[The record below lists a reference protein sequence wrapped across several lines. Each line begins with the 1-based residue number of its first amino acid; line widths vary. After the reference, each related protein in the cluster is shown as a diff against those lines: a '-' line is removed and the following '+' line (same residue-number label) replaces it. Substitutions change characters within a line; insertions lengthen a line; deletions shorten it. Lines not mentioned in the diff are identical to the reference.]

1 MMTGAGAGPLQTAGN
16 DTPGASAGNQAVT
29 TAGNKPTQTPA
40 AAAGNQATGPLSTS
54 WNGSTEPNAST
65 ISQLAPRENDS
76 HPYPLVGDN
85 QPTDPDGDG
94 LYEDIN
100 GDGAVNIVDVDAL
113 SRHLGSTAADANW
126 SAYDYTG
133 DNRTDVG
140 DIQWLLVATRSTASN
155 DTDGDGLPD
164 AYERNVTKTDPRV
177 ADSDGDAVIDGAE
190 DRDNDTLPAYREYRL
205 GTDPHSNDTDGDG
218 LTDDIESR
226 LQGVD
231 PTDPDTDDDGV
242 QDGAAD
248 PDTDSLSTYNET
260 VAGTLVTNPDTDG
273 DGLLDGTEVHQLG
286 TDPLK
291 ADTDTDGLTDGEE
304 VRLGTDPLVAD
315 SNDNGVSD
323 GEESYTTTATNETL
337 GVTLSLTGNGD
348 IGNGTTIAPQD
359 DPRFN
364 TSRVGNMSA
373 SPVVELN
380 SEKEFSS
387 ANVTLAYNETGVE
400 NESQDLAV
408 FTYDPEAGIFVP
420 LNSTVDAGNNTV
432 AAETTHFS
440 TFAVFDITNWAT
452 TYNATEP
459 VRETGTDGPTPVDTT
474 LLIDTSGSMDNTDPN
489 GYAQQSSQR
498 FVGGLLDVD
507 RVAVLEFAGYAEVVQ
522 PYTTDHQA
530 ANDSINSLE
539 PFGWGTGTKIGS
551 SLKDGIEYTAQNSN
565 ETTSEILIFLTDGRG
580 PGGPQEAEI
589 AAEENI
595 TIYTIGFE
603 SASSDKLSDIAT
615 TTGGESYIV
624 EEADDLPEVF
634 SRVANTTTEIN
645 DTDGDGLS
653 DEMER
658 EGVILGG
665 PTGDRV
671 TTDPKSADTDGD
683 GLSDS
688 KEIGQYT
695 EVRYRGRTASYYNHL
710 ANPRQVDTDSDGLS
724 DAREVR
730 NTTIVAF
737 DSRTE
742 ANALREAMVT
752 ENQSLTLQAAGTVLN
767 VTSSP
772 LNPDT
777 DGDEISDAD
786 EWRYRT
792 NPRQVDTDKDGISDT
807 TELRNGQDPTLHDI
821 RGPAIKYLR
830 TDSYNPGWSGP
841 HYVIDFLVRD
851 RSGLGT
857 VRIAL
862 RGNETLDRANFTGH
876 TQYHYS
882 QDLTG
887 NALQSAGTFA
897 GGTKVYIHAYDS
909 HGNKRHIPALTRSNN
924 VVSNLQGR
932 YDTLGTVEAKTF
944 GRGSG
949 LMHGAGELGY
959 TVSHPVETAAGL
971 SQLPNALVNYDRT
984 YESMEGQF
992 KNRQRVNN
1000 PFPPNTP
1007 ENESFARGY
1016 FDGYMGFL
1024 VLEELTGAAAAKAG
1038 DSSRVARQVNKVDDT
1053 RYLGKSVTA
1062 ARNMKYASELPAR
1075 GVGRVASFG
1084 VDQAKR
1090 PFARY
1095 SLRNSRTVGKV
1106 VRTHRYVADKTP
1118 QKVYDLN
1125 TKQRKLSARYF
1136 RDADLGGRSPSELE
1150 AAGKLMAENNPK
1162 QVSRMLRRMDD
1173 GQQAAFLSDDLD
1185 EAARADLYKAWK
1197 NGDSVRASDVAEA
1210 TRADPQTVR
1219 LIADGSGN
1227 VDDAYD
1233 RAVIRAATSD
1243 SIGSYK
1249 QLDRAVRKVDD
1260 LDGTQQRRAKQLI
1273 AETDGDGV
1281 KLLDD
1286 LSAIDDATLRAFL
1299 EADIPD
1305 ADMTAWRTAL
1315 TRRANAADSSIRS
1328 QDVEQYAKDVREIQ
1342 RLVEDGSVDI
1352 ENPNRVV
1359 QETIENPTQ
1368 DGQILGQQLEARRTV
1383 HYATKD
1389 GEVTVDPKTA
1399 GNGEP
1404 DLHVSRGSDSDLY
1417 VENKMVEGD
1426 LDGGFKM
1433 KDKVHEADGS
1443 FDGIS
1448 GDHDSVVE
1456 ISAQGKITDDF
1467 NPNTQKAETP
1477 KESLKGLIKAKRQG
1491 SDISNLPEKL
1501 EGFSNPDVTV
1511 RVIDQDGNIVDGG
1524 EFTIRTVY
1532 QEVNNGN

>member
-1 MMTGAGAGPLQTAGN
+1 MTSSKTKLQAIFGVLILVTVGPVSGMMTGTGAGPLQTAGN
-16 DTPGASAGNQAVT
+16 DIPGASAGNQAVT
-29 TAGNKPTQTPA
+29 TAGNEPTQTPA

-54 WNGSTEPNAST
+54 WNSSTEPNAST
-65 ISQLAPRENDS
+65 IAQLPLRENDS
-76 HPYPLVGDN
+76 HPYPLVDDS

-113 SRHLGSTAADANW
+113 SRHLGSTAAGANW

-140 DIQWLLVATRSTASN
+140 DIQWLFVATRSTASN

-164 AYERNVTKTDPRV
+164 AYEQNVTKTDPRV

-348 IGNGTTIAPQD
+348 IGNETTIAPQD

-364 TSRVGNMSA
+364 TSRVENMSA

-380 SEKEFSS
+380 SKQEFSS

-432 AAETTHFS
+432 TAETEHFS
-440 TFAVFDITNWAT
+440 TFAVYNIENWAT

-474 LLIDTSGSMDNTDPN
+474 LLIDTSGSMDNTDQN

-792 NPRQVDTDKDGISDT
+792 NPRQVDTDEDGISDT

-897 GGTKVYIHAYDS
+897 GGTEVSIHAYDS
-909 HGNKRHIPALTRSNN
+909 HGNKRYLPALTRSNN

-932 YDTLGTVEAKTF
+932 YGTIGAYGAKTF

-959 TVSHPVETAAGL
+959 TVSHPVETAAGF

-984 YESMEGQF
+984 YESMEAQF

-1062 ARNMKYASELPAR
+1062 ARKMKYASELPAR

-1106 VRTHRYVADKTP
+1106 VRTRRYVADKTP

-1197 NGDSVRASDVAEA
+1197 NGDNVRSSDVAEA

-1233 RAVIRAATSD
+1233 RAVIRAANSD

-1273 AETDGDGV
+1273 AETDGAGV
-1281 KLLDD
+1281 KLVDELDD
-1286 LSAIDDATLRAFL
+1286 DTLRRVLGDSDIDAADLSRATRKYGELDGENARVFREFL
-1299 EADIPD
+1299 KDDTLRDSWIRVAGSPETSQA
-1305 ADMTAWRTAL
+1305 AVRTAL
-1315 TRRANAADSSIRS
+1315 VRVRNVEGKTDVQRFRKASDVNDQERYSGMEDPYTDETIVIDTQVQGKTKFARVHGESNQARSWLFESRDDIKGLTRP
-1328 QDVEQYAKDVREIQ
+1328 EIQ
-1342 RLVEDGSVDI
+1342 EKYSL
-1352 ENPNRVV
+1352 PNEPSYVSDV
-1359 QETIENPTQ
+1359 NVP
-1368 DGQILGQQLEARRTV
+1368 DRT
-1383 HYATKD
+1383 
-1389 GEVTVDPKTA
+1389 EVRIGDTA
-1399 GNGEP
+1399 AN
-1404 DLHVSRGSDSDLY
+1404 
-1417 VENKMVEGD
+1417 
-1426 LDGGFKM
+1426 
-1433 KDKVHEADGS
+1433 
-1443 FDGIS
+1443 FDGRE
-1448 GDHDSVVE
+1448 G
-1456 ISAQGKITDDF
+1456 A
-1467 NPNTQKAETP
+1467 TQYELLERIDPDRFTNR
-1477 KESLKGLIKAKRQG
+1477 ER
-1491 SDISNLPEKL
+1491 LPL
-1501 EGFSNPDVTV
+1501 
-1511 RVIDQDGNIVDGG
+1511 
-1524 EFTIRTVY
+1524 
-1532 QEVNNGN
+1532 